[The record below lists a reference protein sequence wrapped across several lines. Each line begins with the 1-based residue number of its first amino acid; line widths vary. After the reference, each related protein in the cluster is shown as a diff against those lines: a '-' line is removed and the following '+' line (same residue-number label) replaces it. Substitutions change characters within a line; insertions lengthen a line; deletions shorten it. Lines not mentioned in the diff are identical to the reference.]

1 MRRFKWRQVNKIL
14 NALNEVLNKFDQE
27 TKPIS
32 ERDVAKAIRSIGES
46 AVPSDIPIQF
56 TAGSYGF

>member
-1 MRRFKWRQVNKIL
+1 MNKIL